1 MKGSVHLRF
10 LFDLAVMDQIS
21 TSTGSLPHPIA
32 VPADNFSDRLVRFRH
47 RWIPTHV
54 IGELLSKSW
63 IDNVVPAA
71 ILVLIIVI
79 FGSIIPNFFL
89 GANVSDGTRQIGE
102 LGFVA
107 LGMMVVVVGGGI
119 DLSVGS
125 NFALGNL
132 LALSLTNV
140 FDLPIGLVFVLVVLA
155 CSFIGLIN
163 GVLVGFLK
171 LRAFLTTLVMLIGLR
186 ALVDTILLKY
196 ALNISAGFYDNA
208 IWDFA
213 GSGDFFGIPTSFV
226 IFIVA
231 AIIMHVVISR
241 TRLGWHIMAVGGSR
255 RSAHNA
261 GIHVRWTVCL
271 TYVVSGAFCG
281 VSSFFYAARLGNG
294 GSYPGVGLEV
304 LALTA
309 VIVGGISLGGGRG
322 SVAKAVIGAMI
333 VQIISLAVV
342 QLGLQSG
349 AGQLVLG
356 LILLAAI
363 SFDIRWV
370 KNRDKI
376 LSRVYLSPT
385 YFALPASPPTD
396 AASGSPY
403 AANDRLGKVDVHGL
417 GQLDG
422 PEDVIFDSAGNL
434 YCGDRLGN
442 IMRLEGPDYAEAK
455 VFAHIGGHPLG
466 MAIDREDAI
475 VVCVGGMGLYR
486 VRQDGTIEK
495 LTDETNRS
503 WLSIIDDSRLRL
515 TDDCDI
521 APDGRIF
528 FSEATTRFDMSSWT
542 SDALESRPSGRIVCY
557 DPNKKTTRT
566 VARKLTFPNGITL
579 SHNKQSILFAESWAC
594 RISRYWFD
602 GPKAGQIEHVVENLP
617 GYPDN
622 INRASDGTY
631 WMAVMG
637 MRSPALDL
645 ALRMPGFRKRM
656 AQEVSND
663 EWLYPNINTG
673 CILRFNEDGE
683 VLESLWDKS
692 GVNHPMITSMRE
704 HKGWL
709 FIGGIFNNRIGSLKL
724 EGADESWTGPSS
736 YWGTK

>member
-1 MKGSVHLRF
+1 M
-10 LFDLAVMDQIS
+10 AVMDTHT
-21 TSTGSLPHPIA
+21 TSPRPSPQAPDASGDRL
-32 VPADNFSDRLVRFRH
+32 SDRLVRFRH
-47 RWIPTHV
+47 RWIPTH
-54 IGELLSKSW
+54 IFGELLSKSW
-63 IDNVVPAA
+63 IDNIVPAA
-71 ILVLIIVI
+71 ILVLIVVI
-79 FGSIIPNFFL
+79 FGSIVPNFFL
-89 GANVSDGTRQIGE
+89 PANVSDGTRQIGE
-102 LGFVA
+102 LGFVV
-107 LGMMVVVVGGGI
+107 LGMMIVVVGGGI

-132 LALSLTNV
+132 LALALTNM
-140 FDLPIGLVFVLVVLA
+140 FDLPVGLVFVAVVGT

-163 GVLVGFLK
+163 GVLVGVLK

-186 ALVDTILLKY
+186 ALVDTLLLKY
-196 ALNISAGFYDNA
+196 ALDISAGYYDNA
-208 IWDFA
+208 VWDFA
-213 GSGDFFGIPTSFV
+213 GSGDIFGVPVSFV
-226 IFIVA
+226 VFILA
-231 AIIMHVVISR
+231 AILIHIVISR

-261 GIHVRWTVCL
+261 GIAVRWTVCL
-271 TYVVSGAFCG
+271 TYVISGAFCG

-342 QLGLQSG
+342 QMGLQSG

-363 SFDIRWV
+363 GFDVRWV

-376 LSRVYLSPT
+376 LSRVYMSPT
-385 YFALPASPPTD
+385 YFALPASPSTD
-396 AASGSPY
+396 AGSGSPY
-403 AANDRLGKVDVHGL
+403 AANDRLGQVDVHGL

-442 IMRLEGPDYAEAK
+442 IMRLDGPDYKDARI
-455 VFAHIGGHPLG
+455 FAHIGGHPLG
-466 MAIDREDAI
+466 MAIDREDSI

-486 VRQDGTIEK
+486 VRQDASVEK

-503 WLSIIDDSRLRL
+503 LLSIIDDSRLRL

-528 FSEATTRFDMSSWT
+528 FSEATTRFDMASWP

-566 VARKLTFPNGITL
+566 VARNLTFPNGITL
-579 SHNKQSILFAESWAC
+579 SYNEQSILFAESWAC
-594 RISRYWFD
+594 RINRYWFD
-602 GPKAGQIEHVVENLP
+602 GPKAGTIEPVIENLP

-622 INRASDGTY
+622 INRASDGSY
-631 WMAVMG
+631 WVALMG

-656 AQEVSND
+656 SQEVSTD

-673 CILRFNEDGE
+673 CILRFSETGE

-692 GVNHPMITSMRE
+692 GTNHPMITSMRE
-704 HKGWL
+704 HNGRL

-724 EGADESWTGPSS
+724 DGGDQTWTGPSS
-736 YWGTK
+736 YWGRT

>member
-1 MKGSVHLRF
+1 MADANIGP
-10 LFDLAVMDQIS
+10 S
-21 TSTGSLPHPIA
+21 TSSRTDMAAEPRDSI
-32 VPADNFSDRLVRFRH
+32 SDAFVRFRY
-47 RWIPTHV
+47 RWIPTHIV
-54 IGELLSKSW
+54 GELLSKPW

-71 ILVLIIVI
+71 ILVLIVLI
-79 FGSIIPNFFL
+79 FGSIVPNFFL
-89 GANVSDGTRQIGE
+89 PANVSDGTRQIGE
-102 LGFVA
+102 LGFVV
-107 LGMMVVVVGGGI
+107 LGMMLVVVSGGI

-132 LALSLTNV
+132 LALALTNV
-140 FDLPIGLVFVLVVLA
+140 FDLPVAVVFVSVVCA
-155 CSFIGLIN
+155 CAFVGLIN
-163 GVLVGFLK
+163 GLLVGVLR

-186 ALVDTILLKY
+186 ALVDTLLLKY
-196 ALNISAGFYDNA
+196 ALVISAGFYDSDL
-208 IWDFA
+208 WDYM
-213 GSGDFFGIPTSFV
+213 GSGSVFGIPISFV
-226 IFIVA
+226 LFGVA
-231 AIIMHVVISR
+231 AVLMHIVISR

-261 GIHVRWTVCL
+261 GIAVRWTVCV
-271 TYVVSGAFCG
+271 TYVICGAFCG
-281 VSSFFYAARLGNG
+281 ISAFFYAARLGNG

-333 VQIISLAVV
+333 VEIINLAVV

-363 SFDIRWV
+363 GFDVRWV

-376 LSRVYLSPT
+376 LSRVYMSPT

-396 AASGSPY
+396 AGSASPY
-403 AANDRLGKVDVHGL
+403 AANDRLRDVEVIGL

-422 PEDVIFDSAGNL
+422 PEDVVFDSAGNL

-442 IMRLEGPDYAEAK
+442 IMRLDGPDHAQARI
-455 VFAHIGGHPLG
+455 FAHIGGHPLG
-466 MAIDREDAI
+466 MAIDRDDNI

-486 VRQDGTIEK
+486 VHQDATVEK

-503 WLSIIDDSRLRL
+503 TFSIIDDSRLRL

-521 APDGRIF
+521 APDGRVF
-528 FSEATTRFDMSSWT
+528 FSEATIRFDMATWP
-542 SDALESRPSGRIVCY
+542 SDALESRGSGRIVCY
-557 DPNKKTTRT
+557 DPAKKTTRT
-566 VARKLTFPNGITL
+566 VARNLTFPNGITL
-579 SHNKQSILFAESWAC
+579 SYDGKSILFAESWAC
-594 RISRYWFD
+594 RVSRYWFD
-602 GPKAGQIEHVVENLP
+602 GPKAGQIERVVENLP

-631 WMAVMG
+631 WMALMG

-656 AQEVSND
+656 AQEVSID

-673 CILRFNEDGE
+673 CIVRFNENGE
-683 VLESLWDKS
+683 IIESLWDKA
-692 GVNHPMITSMRE
+692 GTNHPMITSMRE
-704 HKGWL
+704 HKGRL
-709 FIGGIFNNRIGSLKL
+709 YIGGIFNNRIGSLKL
-724 EGADESWTGPSS
+724 DGASENWTGPSS
-736 YWGTK
+736 YWGTR

>member
-1 MKGSVHLRF
+1 MADADFGSSTATRPDAAAAPGGSV
-10 LFDLAVMDQIS
+10 
-21 TSTGSLPHPIA
+21 
-32 VPADNFSDRLVRFRH
+32 SDALTRFRY
-47 RWIPTHV
+47 RWIPTHI
-54 IGELLSKSW
+54 IGELLSKPW
-63 IDNVVPAA
+63 IDNAVPVA
-71 ILVLIIVI
+71 ILVLIVAV
-79 FGSIIPNFFL
+79 FGSIVPNFFL
-89 GANVSDGTRQIGE
+89 PANVSDGARQIGE
-102 LGFVA
+102 LGFVV
-107 LGMMVVVVGGGI
+107 LGMMIVVVGGGI

-132 LALSLTNV
+132 TALALTNV
-140 FDLPIGLVFVLVVLA
+140 FDLPVAVVFVVVVCV
-155 CSFIGLIN
+155 CSFVGLIN
-163 GVLVGFLK
+163 GLLVGILG

-186 ALVDTILLKY
+186 ALVDTLLLKY
-196 ALNISAGFYDNA
+196 ALVISAGYYDSP
-208 IWDFA
+208 IWDFLGA
-213 GSGDFFGIPTSFV
+213 GDVLGVPISLVLFG
-226 IFIVA
+226 VA
-231 AIIMHVVISR
+231 AVAMHLVISR
-241 TRLGWHIMAVGGSR
+241 TRLGWHVMAVGGSR

-261 GIHVRWTVCL
+261 GIAVRRTVCI
-271 TYVVSGAFCG
+271 TYVISGALCG
-281 VSSFFYAARLGNG
+281 VSAVFYAARLGNG

-322 SVAKAVIGAMI
+322 SVIKAVIGAMI

-363 SFDIRWV
+363 GFDVRWV

-385 YFALPASPPTD
+385 YFALPPSPETD
-396 AASGSPY
+396 AGSASPY
-403 AANDRLGKVDVHGL
+403 AANDRLHDVEVLGL
-417 GQLDG
+417 GQVDG
-422 PEDVIFDSAGNL
+422 PEDVVFDSAGNL

-442 IMRLEGPDYAEAK
+442 IMRFDGPDHAEAR

-466 MAIDREDAI
+466 MAIDRDDAV

-486 VRQDGTIEK
+486 VLQDGTVEK

-503 WLSIIDDSRLRL
+503 AFSIIDDSRLRL

-528 FSEATTRFDMSSWT
+528 FSEATIRFDMATWP
-542 SDALESRPSGRIVCY
+542 SDALEARGSGRIVCY
-557 DPNKKTTRT
+557 DPSTKTTTT
-566 VARKLTFPNGITL
+566 VARNLTFPNGVTL
-579 SHNKQSILFAESWAC
+579 SFDGRSILFSESWAC
-594 RISRYWFD
+594 RVSRLWID
-602 GPKAGQIEHVVENLP
+602 GPKAGRIERVIENLP

-631 WMAVMG
+631 WMALMG

-656 AQEVSND
+656 AQEVSID

-673 CILRFNEDGE
+673 CIVRFDERGE
-683 VLESLWDKS
+683 IIESLWDKA
-692 GVNHPMITSMRE
+692 GTNHPMITSMRE
-704 HKGWL
+704 HKGRL
-709 FIGGIFNNRIGSLKL
+709 YIGGIFNNRIGSLRL
-724 EGADESWTGPSS
+724 AGADASWTGPAS
-736 YWGTK
+736 YWGNR

>member
-1 MKGSVHLRF
+1 M
-10 LFDLAVMDQIS
+10 AVMVDTNTTSIS
-21 TSTGSLPHPIA
+21 ALPGPRDGQPTSL
-32 VPADNFSDRLVRFRH
+32 SDALVRFRH
-47 RWIPTHV
+47 RWIPTHI

-63 IDNVVPAA
+63 IDNIVPAA
-71 ILVLIIVI
+71 ILALIVII
-79 FGSIIPNFFL
+79 FGSIVPNFFL
-89 GANVSDGTRQIGE
+89 PANVSDGTRQIGE
-102 LGFVA
+102 FGFVVI
-107 LGMMVVVVGGGI
+107 GMMIVVVGGGI

-132 LALSLTNV
+132 LALALTNMY
-140 FDLPIGLVFVLVVLA
+140 DLPVAVVFIAVVA
-155 CSFIGLIN
+155 TCSFIGLIN
-163 GVLVGFLK
+163 GVLVGVFK

-186 ALVDTILLKY
+186 ALVDSLLLVY
-196 ALNISAGFYDNA
+196 ALDISAGYYDNA

-213 GSGDFFGIPTSFV
+213 GAGDVFGIPISFV
-226 IFIVA
+226 LFVIA
-231 AIIMHVVISR
+231 AIVMHIVISR

-261 GIHVRWTVCL
+261 GIAVRWTVCL
-271 TYVVSGAFCG
+271 TYVLSGAFCG
-281 VSSFFYAARLGNG
+281 ISAFFYAARLGNG

-304 LALTA
+304 FALTA

-333 VQIISLAVV
+333 VQIINLAVV

-363 SFDIRWV
+363 GFDVRWV

-376 LSRVYLSPT
+376 LSRVYMSPT
-385 YFALPASPPTD
+385 YFALLASPATD
-396 AASGSPY
+396 AGSGSPF

-442 IMRLEGPDYAEAK
+442 IMRLEGPDYKDAS

-466 MAIDREDAI
+466 MAIDREDNI

-486 VRQDGTIEK
+486 VRQDAIVEK

-503 WLSIIDDSRLRL
+503 LFSIIDDSRLRL

-521 APDGRIF
+521 APDGRVF
-528 FSEATTRFDMSSWT
+528 FSEATTRFDMASWP

-566 VARKLTFPNGITL
+566 VARNLTFPNGITL
-579 SHNKQSILFAESWAC
+579 SHNGQSILFAESWAC

-602 GPKAGQIEHVVENLP
+602 GPKAGTIEHVIEKLP

-631 WMAVMG
+631 WMALMG

-656 AQEVSND
+656 SQEVSND

-673 CILRFNEDGE
+673 CILRFNETGE
-683 VLESLWDKS
+683 VLESLWDKT
-692 GVNHPMITSMRE
+692 GANHPMITSMRE
-704 HKGWL
+704 HKGRL
-709 FIGGIFNNRIGSLKL
+709 YIGGIFNNRIGSLAL
-724 EGADESWTGPSS
+724 EGADKSWTGPKS
-736 YWGTK
+736 YWGRT

>member
-1 MKGSVHLRF
+1 
-10 LFDLAVMDQIS
+10 MDTTTS
-21 TSTGSLPHPIA
+21 TSSRPSSRAPD
-32 VPADNFSDRLVRFRH
+32 VPAASFADALVRLRH

-54 IGELLSKSW
+54 VGELMSKSW
-63 IDNVVPAA
+63 IDNIVPAA
-71 ILVLIIVI
+71 ILILIVVV
-79 FGSIIPNFFL
+79 FGSIVPNFFL
-89 GANVSDGTRQIGE
+89 PANVSDGTRQIGE
-102 LGFVA
+102 LGFVV
-107 LGMMVVVVGGGI
+107 LGMMIVVVGGGI

-125 NFALGNL
+125 NFAMGNL
-132 LALSLTNV
+132 LALALTNI
-140 FDLPIGLVFVLVVLA
+140 FDLPVGIVFVAVVAA

-163 GVLVGFLK
+163 GLLIGVLK

-186 ALVDTILLKY
+186 ALVDTLLLTY
-196 ALNISAGFYDNA
+196 ALQISAGYYDSA
-208 IWDFA
+208 VW
-213 GSGDFFGIPTSFV
+213 DFFGSGNILGIPVSFV
-226 IFIVA
+226 LFIVA
-231 AIIMHVVISR
+231 AILMHVVVSR
-241 TRLGWHIMAVGGSR
+241 TRLGWHVMAVGGSR

-261 GIHVRWTVCL
+261 GIAVRYTVCL
-271 TYVVSGAFCG
+271 TYVISGAFCG
-281 VSSFFYAARLGNG
+281 ISAFFYAARLGNG
-294 GSYPGVGLEV
+294 GSYPGVGMEV

-322 SVAKAVIGAMI
+322 SVAKAVIGTMI

-363 SFDIRWV
+363 GFDVRWV

-376 LSRVYLSPT
+376 LSRVYMSPT
-385 YFALPASPPTD
+385 FFALPSPPSTD
-396 AASGSPY
+396 ASSGSPF
-403 AANDRLGKVDVHGL
+403 AANDRLGKVDIHGE

-422 PEDVIFDSAGNL
+422 PEDVVFDSAGNL

-442 IMRLEGPDYAEAK
+442 IMRLDGPDHRDAR

-466 MAIDREDAI
+466 MAIDRDDNI

-486 VRQDGTIEK
+486 VRQDATVEK

-503 WLSIIDDSRLRL
+503 LLSIIDDSRLRL

-521 APDGRIF
+521 APDGRVF
-528 FSEATTRFDMSSWT
+528 FSEATTRFDMASWP

-557 DPNKKTTRT
+557 DPATKTTKT
-566 VARKLTFPNGITL
+566 VARNLTFPNGITL
-579 SHNKQSILFAESWAC
+579 SYNNQSILFAESWAC
-594 RISRYWFD
+594 RVSRYWFD
-602 GPKAGQIEHVVENLP
+602 GPKAGTVEHVLGNLP

-631 WMAVMG
+631 WLALMG

-656 AQEVSND
+656 SREISID

-673 CILRFNEDGE
+673 CILRFNEQGE
-683 VLESLWDKS
+683 VLESLWDKT
-692 GVNHPMITSMRE
+692 GANHPMITSMRE
-704 HKGWL
+704 HKGRL
-709 FIGGIFNNRIGSLKL
+709 YIGGIFNNRIGSLKL
-724 EGADESWTGPSS
+724 DGVDESWTGPSS
-736 YWGTK
+736 YWGRA

>member
-1 MKGSVHLRF
+1 
-10 LFDLAVMDQIS
+10 MDQIS

-140 FDLPIGLVFVLVVLA
+140 FDLPVGLVFVLVVLA

-163 GVLVGFLK
+163 GVLVGFMK

-208 IWDFA
+208 VWDFA
-213 GSGDFFGIPTSFV
+213 GSGDFFGIPTSFA

-333 VQIISLAVV
+333 VQIINLAVV
-342 QLGLQSG
+342 QMGLQSG

-363 SFDIRWV
+363 GFDVRWV

-403 AANDRLGKVDVHGL
+403 AANDRLGKVSVHGL

-442 IMRLEGPDYAEAK
+442 IMRLEGPDYSEAK

-466 MAIDREDAI
+466 MAIDKEDAI

-486 VRQDGTIEK
+486 VRQDATIEK

-521 APDGRIF
+521 APDGRVF

-704 HKGWL
+704 HKGRL

>member
-1 MKGSVHLRF
+1 MDSNTPSMGSRPQAA
-10 LFDLAVMDQIS
+10 DA
-21 TSTGSLPHPIA
+21 
-32 VPADNFSDRLVRFRH
+32 PANGYSDALTRFRYK
-47 RWIPTHV
+47 WIPTHLV
-54 IGELLSKSW
+54 GELLSKSW
-63 IDNVVPAA
+63 IDNIVPAA
-71 ILVLIIVI
+71 ILVLIVVV
-79 FGSIIPNFFL
+79 FGSIVPNFFL
-89 GANVSDGTRQIGE
+89 PANVSDGTRQIGE
-102 LGFVA
+102 LGFVV

-132 LALSLTNV
+132 LALALTNM
-140 FDLPIGLVFVLVVLA
+140 FDLPIGVVFVAVVGV
-155 CSFIGLIN
+155 CSLIGLIN
-163 GVLVGFLK
+163 GILVGVFK

-186 ALVDTILLKY
+186 ALVDTLLLKY
-196 ALNISAGFYDNA
+196 AVDISAGFYDNTL
-208 IWDFA
+208 WDYA
-213 GSGDFFGIPTSFV
+213 GSGDVLGIPVSFV
-226 IFIVA
+226 LFILA
-231 AIIMHVVISR
+231 SILMHIVISR
-241 TRLGWHIMAVGGSR
+241 TKLGWHIMAVGGSR

-261 GIHVRWTVCL
+261 GIAVRRTVCL
-271 TYVVSGAFCG
+271 TYVISGAFCG
-281 VSSFFYAARLGNG
+281 ISAFFYAARLGNG

-322 SVAKAVIGAMI
+322 SVTKAVIGAMI

-363 SFDIRWV
+363 AFDVRWV

-376 LSRVYLSPT
+376 LSRVYMSPT

-396 AASGSPY
+396 AASGSPF
-403 AANDRLGKVDVHGL
+403 AANDRLGKVDVHGY

-422 PEDVIFDSAGNL
+422 PEDVIFDSRGNL

-442 IMRLEGPDYAEAK
+442 IMRLEGPDYKEAS

-466 MAIDREDAI
+466 MAIDREDSI

-486 VRQDGTIEK
+486 VRSDATVEK

-503 WLSIIDDSRLRL
+503 LLSIIDDSRLRL

-528 FSEATTRFDMSSWT
+528 FTEATTRFDMASWP

-557 DPNKKTTRT
+557 DPATKMTRT
-566 VARKLTFPNGITL
+566 VARNLTFPNGVTL
-579 SHNKQSILFAESWAC
+579 SYNRQSILFAESWAC
-594 RISRYWFD
+594 RISRYWFE
-602 GPKAGQIEHVVENLP
+602 GPTAGMIETVIDNLP

-631 WMAVMG
+631 WLALMG

-656 AQEVSND
+656 ALEVSID

-673 CILRFNEDGE
+673 CILRFNEAGE
-683 VLESLWDKS
+683 VLESLWDKT
-692 GVNHPMITSMRE
+692 GTNHPMITSMRE
-704 HKGWL
+704 HKGRL
-709 FIGGIFNNRIGSLKL
+709 FIGGIFNNRIGSLEL
-724 EGADESWTGPSS
+724 EGVDSGWTGPSS
-736 YWGTK
+736 YWGSKS